1 MKNGWRASRRCWR
14 FVNLRFDLAVSEDT
28 TVMDAPEPQRPIREV
43 EHEIRHYRPVQS
55 LFMVDILRDR
65 DSRPVL
71 MWALS
76 TLALGTLA
84 YHWLEGWN
92 YLDALYFCVISLAT
106 IGYGDFTPTTQIG
119 RAFTIVYVIN
129 GIVILLALFD
139 RIRIVRTQRLASS
152 GDRRPS

>member
-1 MKNGWRASRRCWR
+1 
-14 FVNLRFDLAVSEDT
+14 
-28 TVMDAPEPQRPIREV
+28 
-43 EHEIRHYRPVQS
+43 
-55 LFMVDILRDR
+55 
-65 DSRPVL
+65 
-71 MWALS
+71 
-76 TLALGTLA
+76 LALGTLV

-152 GDRRPS
+152 GARRPS

>member
-1 MKNGWRASRRCWR
+1 
-14 FVNLRFDLAVSEDT
+14 
-28 TVMDAPEPQRPIREV
+28 MDAPEPQRPIREV
-43 EHEIRHYRPVQS
+43 EQEMRQYLPLQS
-55 LFMVDILRDR
+55 LFMLDILRDR

-71 MWALS
+71 MWALT
-76 TLALGTLA
+76 TLALGTLV

-139 RIRIVRTQRLASS
+139 RIRIVRTQRLAS
-152 GDRRPS
+152 GNDRRSV

>member
-1 MKNGWRASRRCWR
+1 
-14 FVNLRFDLAVSEDT
+14 
-28 TVMDAPEPQRPIREV
+28 MDAPEPQRPIREV
-43 EHEIRHYRPVQS
+43 EKEIRHYRPVQS
-55 LFMVDILRDR
+55 LFMVDILLDR

-71 MWALS
+71 MWALT
-76 TLALGTLA
+76 TLALGTLV

-139 RIRIVRTQRLASS
+139 RIRIVRTQRLERG
-152 GDRRPS
+152 GDRKTM